1 METARQ
7 RIDLWTLPLVLAV
20 LAFAGCASPGSL
32 RPTVSRQLQDRTGHP
47 LDTAAPAGSLRLPP
61 GVSLDR
67 PLSDGEAVAIAL
79 WNNAMFQQLL
89 SELGITQADI
99 IAAGQ
104 LTNPTLL
111 VLFPLGPKQ
120 LEFTARFPSEVL
132 WLRKRRVAAAEAQAQ
147 EVAERMVQGGLDL
160 VRDVQLAC
168 ADLRMAE
175 GAARLSQ
182 DTAGVLKQLAALAES
197 RLRAGDLSELEATTA
212 RVAALNAEQ
221 DWVRARAN
229 IELARG
235 RLGILLG
242 LERDAS
248 SLTLASPS
256 PRPARIGRN
265 IEELTVDALANRPDL
280 RAAELAIEAAGK
292 RAGLA
297 RQEIYHIAP
306 LLDSN
311 GSGSTFEIGPG
322 VEFALPIFHQ
332 NPGGKA
338 VADAQWERTLR
349 RYVVVRQQI
358 RLEVQQARV
367 RAEQALEV
375 LRVWDDQVQPPLEAT
390 VQMARRGVEAG
401 DLPPIQALDAER
413 ILLAATQNRLLA
425 VADWE
430 RARAE
435 LERAIAH
442 RLDLVPDR
450 TKSSPVVTP

>member
-1 METARQ
+1 MN
-7 RIDLWTLPLVLAV
+7 LWTLLLVLAV

-32 RPTVSRQLQDRTGHP
+32 RPTVSRQLQDRSGHP
-47 LDTAAPAGSLRLPP
+47 LGTAAAAGTWQLPP

-67 PLSDGEAVAIAL
+67 PIHDNEAVAIAL
-79 WNNAMFQQLL
+79 WNNAVFQQLL
-89 SELGITQADI
+89 SELGITRADI

-104 LTNPTLL
+104 LTNPTMLM
-111 VLFPLGPKQ
+111 LFPLGPKQ
-120 LEFTARFPSEVL
+120 FEFTARFPSEVL
-132 WLRKRRVAAAEAQAQ
+132 WLRRQRVATAEAQAR

-160 VRDVQLAC
+160 VRDVKLAC

-182 DTAGVLKQLAALAES
+182 ETAGVLKQLAEVAES
-197 RLRAGDLSELEATTA
+197 RLRAGDLGQLEATTA

-235 RLGILLG
+235 RLGTLLG

-248 SLTLASPS
+248 GLRLADPS
-256 PRPARIGRN
+256 PRPAPLGRSAG
-265 IEELTVDALANRPDL
+265 ELTLDALANRPDL
-280 RAAELAIEAAGK
+280 RATELAIEAAGK

-297 RQEIYHIAP
+297 RKEIATVTAVIDA
-306 LLDSN
+306 N
-311 GSGSTFEIGPG
+311 GTGSDFEIGPG
-322 VEFALPIFHQ
+322 VDFSIPIFHQ
-332 NPGGKA
+332 NQGAKA
-338 VADAQWERTLR
+338 IAAAQLEQSLR
-349 RYVVVRQQI
+349 RYITLRQQI
-358 RLEVQQARV
+358 RLEVHQARV

-375 LRVWDDQVQPPLEAT
+375 LRSWDDQVQPPLEET
-390 VQMARRGVEAG
+390 VQMARKGVEAG
-401 DLPPIQALDAER
+401 DLPPTQALEAER
-413 ILLAATQNRLLA
+413 VLLAATQNRWLA
-425 VADWE
+425 NADWE

-450 TKSSPVVTP
+450 TKPSPVVTP